1 MVRSAV
7 MRPGIDEDSEN
18 GILTFYFLCF
28 LICYFCLPLVSKCGR
43 KLGNG
48 NLRKGVRAMKS
59 VTRFALLLMV
69 MFAGL
74 GSVHFLFAQGTD
86 LGTIQGTVKDVS
98 GAVIA
103 NAKVIVID
111 AETNVSRET
120 NANGEGDF
128 DVFGLRSGHYKLS
141 VSAPRM
147 TTREIND
154 VVVNGSATVGIS
166 VTLRVAGTSEQMEVS
181 AEAVTINTENPTISD
196 TIGHQAVID
205 LPRDT
210 RDVYSFLYLNPNITQ
225 ADVNGDFKFIGGQS
239 YGGSFS
245 VDGQRSNGGI
255 FGQPTDSK
263 PSLEA
268 VDEVNVLSNSF
279 SAEYAGTANIRIT
292 TKRGQNQF
300 HGSLFYNN
308 ANSALAALSLQDLA
322 GIADFQPNA
331 FASKYPTP
339 YFNINDVG
347 GAIGGPIRGLKNTW
361 FFAAYERDWNVSP
374 VDIQST
380 TLPHPSLWTGD
391 FSGMTD
397 NTQSPAVNY
406 QPDVP
411 SGVVL
416 TPQEIATDT
425 VGGLGKQFLQI
436 PSRLLNPSVQ
446 SLITTYF
453 PHIGVGAPIDPT
465 TGRISPAFETQLPG
479 RSTLDTG
486 SLRLDHDFSG
496 KDHVYAS
503 YNTSADTS
511 ATAPVVSPYTGLGLT
526 QVNRQNQTVGLSY
539 TRIFNSSLVNEV
551 RGGFNKENLLEHSN
565 TTLEGFL
572 SGIGFDASDI
582 AAYGSVVGQFAL
594 TTFGHPAVSF
604 NKTFATFT
612 NGARNTYRPENQ
624 DLITFGDT
632 LTWVVRKH
640 NFRMGADFVRNQA
653 VDGFALNR
661 GNPRGSMT
669 YTNPTTCVASPCF
682 DTNADPFAEFLLGL
696 PPNSASYVLQ
706 ARPPMNVY
714 NWEDGY
720 FAQDDWKVSS
730 KLTLNLGIRYDLATP
745 FIEKND
751 LLINFDPTGTNPN
764 GNPGVFIIPSTK
776 TLPYVDTRIASY
788 GYITASQAGLGRG
801 LVHTDRNN
809 FSPRLGFAY
818 RIGDKSVVRGGW
830 GYFYPTSAAQGIRD
844 AIGTNPFNQG
854 VTSRLTLEG
863 WPTDTQ
869 HGISPIT
876 GGTVNG
882 FGNSVTANA
891 IPLNLQTPSIQQ
903 YNATFEREI
912 IRDGTLRVSY
922 LGTHMSGLIAGK
934 DLDELPPNNTPFGTT
949 QGDGVTICDPT
960 QGDCAYSPQD
970 LARLPFPLVGE
981 FLLTYG
987 NFGHGNSNS
996 FQTEFTRR
1004 YRGGLMLDVSYT
1016 YLDQKSS
1023 ALDTANSSLG
1033 GIGYNPFSPNSDYGT
1048 DGYVSKHR
1056 FIAYGLY
1063 DLPIGRKHRIGSSF
1077 SKLADTFLGGWQTT
1091 FNMFA
1096 KSGQGFTPFW
1106 VCDDC
1111 DPVEPGNIAVSS
1123 IDAVGDFNAEPS
1135 FRPIVLNNNINTG
1148 KKGSNAIIWNAGAF
1162 GLPTVGADLL
1172 SNPAVAKR
1180 NMLVGPGAWGVNLG
1194 IHKAFPI
1201 GERFVAT
1208 LGADFDN
1215 IFNHPLLAPDANFGG
1230 GGGTFAQLGDF
1241 NIRVDQTTGAVLP
1254 INASSDVNFNPLFG
1268 QLTNSFPQEGVLS
1281 QRTIRLRLRITF

>member
-1 MVRSAV
+1 
-7 MRPGIDEDSEN
+7 MR
-18 GILTFYFLCF
+18 
-28 LICYFCLPLVSKCGR
+28 
-43 KLGNG
+43 
-48 NLRKGVRAMKS
+48 S
-59 VTRFALLLMV
+59 VTRFTLLLTLLTV
-69 MFAGL
+69 LGIAHSMFG
-74 GSVHFLFAQGTD
+74 QGTD
-86 LGTIQGTVKDVS
+86 LGTIQGTVKDPS

-103 NAKVIVID
+103 NATVTVID
-111 AETNVSRET
+111 VATNAPRQT
-120 NANGEGDF
+120 NANGAGDF
-128 DVFGLRSGHYKLS
+128 EVFGLRSGRYKVS
-141 VSAPRM
+141 VTASGM
-147 TTREIND
+147 NTEVIND
-154 VVVNGSATVGIS
+154 VVVNGSKTVGLS
-166 VTLRVAGTSEQMEVS
+166 VTLRVSSVAEKVEVS
-181 AEAVTINTENPTISD
+181 AQAVTIDTEDPTISD
-196 TIGHQAVID
+196 TIGHQTVIE

-210 RDVYSFLYLNPNITQ
+210 RDIYSFLYLNPNITG
-225 ADVNGDFKFIGGQS
+225 ADEPGDFKFIGGQS

-255 FGQPTDSK
+255 FGSQTDSK

-268 VDEVNVLSNSF
+268 VDELNVLSNSF

-300 HGSLFYNN
+300 HGSMFYNN

-322 GIADFQPNA
+322 GIADFSPNA

-339 YFNINDVG
+339 YFNINDLG
-347 GAIGGPIRGLKNTW
+347 GSIGGPIKGLKRTW
-361 FFAAYERDWNVSP
+361 FFAAYERDYDVSP
-374 VDIQST
+374 VNISST
-380 TLPHPSLWTGD
+380 KLPNPALWTGN

-397 NTQSPAVNY
+397 NTGNY

-411 SGVVL
+411 AGVVL
-416 TPQEIATDT
+416 TTQEIATDT
-425 VGGLGKQFLQI
+425 VGGAGLQFLQI

-446 SLITTYF
+446 TLISNYF
-453 PHIGVGAPIDPT
+453 PHIGLAAPIDPE
-465 TGRISPAFETQLPG
+465 TGRIPSYETQMPG
-479 RSTLDTG
+479 RDTLDTG
-486 SLRLDHDFSG
+486 SLRIDHDFSE

-503 YNTSADTS
+503 YNTSAETS
-511 ATAPVVSPYTGLGLT
+511 ATSPVVSPYTGLGLT
-526 QVNRQNQTVGLSY
+526 QNNRQNQTVALSY
-539 TRIFNSSLVNEV
+539 TRIFKTNLVNEM
-551 RGGFNKENLLEHSN
+551 RGGFNKQNLLEHSN
-565 TTLEGFL
+565 TTLQGFL
-572 SGIGFDASDI
+572 SGIGFDAADI

-594 TTFGHPAVSF
+594 STFGHPAISF
-604 NKTFATFT
+604 NNSFATFT
-612 NGARNTYRPENQ
+612 NGGRNTYRPQNQ

-632 LTWVVRKH
+632 LTWVVGKH
-640 NFRMGADFVRNQA
+640 NLRMGADFVRNQA

-669 YTNPTTCVASPCF
+669 YTNPGTCANDPCS
-682 DTNADPFAEFLLGL
+682 NADTFTEFLLGL
-696 PPNSASYVLQ
+696 PPTSASYVLQ

-714 NWEDGY
+714 NWEEGY

-730 KLTLNLGIRYDLATP
+730 KLTLNLGLRYDLATP

-751 LLINFDPTGTNPN
+751 LLINFDPNGANPN
-764 GNPGVFIIPSTK
+764 GNPGVFIIPSAK

-788 GYITASQAGLGRG
+788 GYITAAQAGLGRG
-801 LVHTDRNN
+801 LVHTDDNN
-809 FSPRLGFAY
+809 FAPRLGFAY
-818 RIGDKSVVRGGW
+818 SLGSKSVLRGGW
-830 GYFYPTSAAQGIRD
+830 GIFYPTSAAQGIRD

-854 VTSRLTLEG
+854 VTSRTTLQG
-863 WPTDTQ
+863 WPSASQD
-869 HGISPIT
+869 GISPIT
-876 GGTVNG
+876 GGTLKG
-882 FGNSVTANA
+882 FGNAVTANA
-891 IPLNLQTPSIQQ
+891 IPLNIQTPRIQQ

-912 IRDGTLRVSY
+912 MHDGTLRVSY
-922 LGTHMSGLIAGK
+922 LGTHMGGLIAGK
-934 DLDELPPNNTPFGTT
+934 DLDELAPSNIPFGTT
-949 QGDGVTICDPT
+949 QGVGTPPPPPYCDPT
-960 QGDCAYSPQD
+960 QGNCAYSTQD
-970 LARLPFPLVGE
+970 LKALPFPLVGE

-1004 YRGGLMLDVSYT
+1004 YKSGLMLDMSYT

-1033 GIGYNPFSPNSDYGT
+1033 GIGYNPFNPNADYGT

-1056 FIAYGLY
+1056 FIAYGIY
-1063 DLPIGRKHRIGSSF
+1063 DLPIGRSHRIGSSF
-1077 SKLADTFLGGWQTT
+1077 SKLADTLIGGWQTT

-1106 VCDDC
+1106 ICDDC

-1135 FRPIVLNNNINTG
+1135 FRPVVLNNNINTG
-1148 KKGSNAIIWNAGAF
+1148 KKGSNAIIWNASSF

-1180 NMLVGPGAWGVNLG
+1180 NSLVGPGAWGVNLG

-1241 NIRVDQTTGAVLP
+1241 NIRVDQNTGAVLP
-1254 INASSDVNFNPLFG
+1254 IAAADVNINSLFG

>member
-1 MVRSAV
+1 
-7 MRPGIDEDSEN
+7 MRP
-18 GILTFYFLCF
+18 
-28 LICYFCLPLVSKCGR
+28 
-43 KLGNG
+43 
-48 NLRKGVRAMKS
+48 
-59 VTRFALLLMV
+59 VTRFGFFFLVLSAL
-69 MFAGL
+69 GT
-74 GSVHFLFAQGTD
+74 VHFLLAQGTD
-86 LGTIQGTVKDVS
+86 LGTIRGTVKDAT

-103 NAKVIVID
+103 NATVTVTD
-111 AETNVSRET
+111 LDTNTSRQT
-120 NANGEGDF
+120 NTNGAGDF
-128 DVFGLRSGHYKLS
+128 EIFGLKSGSYKVS
-141 VSAPRM
+141 VASGGM
-147 TTREIND
+147 KTEEIND
-154 VVVNGSATVGIS
+154 VVVNGSATVGVN
-166 VTLRVAGTSEQMEVS
+166 VTMRVSGGGEKIEVS
-181 AEAVTINTENPTISD
+181 AAAVTINSENPTISD
-196 TIGHQAVID
+196 SIGHQSVID
-205 LPRDT
+205 LPRDS
-210 RDVYSFLYLNPNITQ
+210 RDIYSFLYLNPNITG
-225 ADVNGDFKFIGGQS
+225 ADEPGDFKFIGGQS

-255 FGQPTDSK
+255 FGSQTDSK

-339 YFNINDVG
+339 YFNKNDLGGSVG
-347 GAIGGPIRGLKNTW
+347 GPVKGLKRTW
-361 FFAAYERDWNVSP
+361 FFAAYERDYDVEP
-374 VDIQST
+374 VNIST
-380 TLPHPSLWTGD
+380 TKLAHPSLWTGD

-397 NTQSPAVNY
+397 TSQSPTVYNE
-406 QPDVP
+406 PDVP
-411 SGVVL
+411 LGVML
-416 TPQEIATDT
+416 TSQEIADDT
-425 VGGLGKQFLQI
+425 VGGAGQQFLHI

-446 SLITTYF
+446 TLITKYF
-453 PHIGVGAPIDPT
+453 PHIGLTAPIDPT
-465 TGRISPAFETQLPG
+465 TGRISPSYQTQMPG
-479 RSTLDTG
+479 RDTLDTG
-486 SLRLDHDFSG
+486 SLRLDHDFSD

-503 YNTSADTS
+503 YNTSADTNAMS
-511 ATAPVVSPYTGLGLT
+511 PVVSPYTGLGLT
-526 QVNRQNQTVGLSY
+526 QTYRQNQTVQLSY
-539 TRIFNSSLVNEV
+539 TRIFNQALVNEA
-551 RGGFNKENLLEHSN
+551 RAGFNKENKLEHSN
-565 TTLEGFL
+565 TTLQGFL
-572 SGIGFDASDI
+572 SSIGFDAADI

-594 TTFGHPAVSF
+594 GTFGHPAISF
-604 NKTFATFT
+604 NNTFSTFT
-612 NGARNTYRPENQ
+612 NGGRNTYRPEDQN
-624 DLITFGDT
+624 LITFGDT
-632 LTWVVRKH
+632 LTWVRGKH
-640 NFRMGADFVRNQA
+640 NLRMGADFVRNQA

-669 YTNPTTCVASPCF
+669 YTYPTACVAACVDS
-682 DTNADPFAEFLLGL
+682 NADPFAEFLLGL
-696 PPNSASYVLQ
+696 PPSSASYVLQ

-714 NWEDGY
+714 NWEEGY
-720 FAQDDWKVSS
+720 FVQDDWKISS
-730 KLTLNLGIRYDLATP
+730 KLTLNLGLRYDLITP
-745 FIEKND
+745 FIEKDD
-751 LLINFDPTGTNPN
+751 LLINFDPTGTNPT
-764 GNPGVFIIPSTK
+764 GNPGVFIIPSSK
-776 TLPYVDTRIASY
+776 TLPYLDTRIASY
-788 GYITASQAGLGRG
+788 GYITAAQAGLGRG
-801 LVHTDRNN
+801 LVRTDKNN
-809 FSPRLGFAY
+809 IAPRLGFAY
-818 RIGDKSVVRGGW
+818 KIGDKSVLRAGW
-830 GYFYPTSAAQGIRD
+830 GVFYPTSAAQGIRD

-854 VTSRLTLEG
+854 VTSRFTLEG
-863 WPTDTQ
+863 WPSPSQD
-869 HGISPIT
+869 GISPIT
-876 GGTVNG
+876 GGTLKG

-891 IPLNLQTPSIQQ
+891 IPLGIQSPRIQ
-903 YNATFEREI
+903 EYNVTFEREI
-912 IRDGTLRVSY
+912 VRDGTLRVSY
-922 LGTHMSGLIAGK
+922 LGTHMDGLIAGK
-934 DLDELPPNNTPFGTT
+934 DLDELAPNTTPFGTT

-960 QGDCAYSPQD
+960 QGSCAYSPAD

-1004 YRGGLMLDVSYT
+1004 YRSGLMLDLSYT

-1033 GIGYNPFSPNSDYGT
+1033 GIGYNPFNPNSDYGT

-1063 DLPIGRKHRIGSSF
+1063 DLPIGRTHTIGHSF
-1077 SKLADTFLGGWQTT
+1077 SRLADTFIGGWQTT

-1135 FRPIVLNNNINTG
+1135 FRPLVLNNHINTG
-1148 KKGSNAIIWNAGAF
+1148 KKGSNAIIWNSAAF
-1162 GLPTVGADLL
+1162 GLPSVGADLL

-1180 NMLVGPGAWGVNLG
+1180 NMLTGPGAWGVNLG
-1194 IHKAFPI
+1194 IHKGFKI
-1201 GERFVAT
+1201 GERVVAT

-1241 NIRVDQTTGAVLP
+1241 NIKVDPNTGAVLP
-1254 INASSDVNFNPLFG
+1254 IVDSPGIVNHNPLFG
-1268 QLTNSFPQEGVLS
+1268 QLTNSFQQEGVLS

>member
-1 MVRSAV
+1 
-7 MRPGIDEDSEN
+7 MR
-18 GILTFYFLCF
+18 
-28 LICYFCLPLVSKCGR
+28 
-43 KLGNG
+43 
-48 NLRKGVRAMKS
+48 S
-59 VTRFALLLMV
+59 VTRFAFFLLVLS
-69 MFAGL
+69 AL
-74 GSVHFLFAQGTD
+74 GTAHFLFAQGTD
-86 LGTIQGTVKDVS
+86 LGTIRGTVKDAS

-103 NAKVIVID
+103 SAKVIVTD
-111 AETNVSRET
+111 LETNTSRET
-120 NANGEGDF
+120 NANGAGDF
-128 DVFGLRSGHYKLS
+128 EVFGLKSGRYK
-141 VSAPRM
+141 VSATATGM
-147 TTREIND
+147 NTEQIND
-154 VVVNGSATVGIS
+154 VVVNGSATVGIN
-166 VTLRVAGTSEQMEVS
+166 VTLRVSGGGEKIEVS

-196 TIGHQAVID
+196 TIDHQSVID

-210 RDVYSFLYLNPNITQ
+210 RDIYSFLYLNPNITG
-225 ADVNGDFKFIGGQS
+225 ADEPGDFKFIGGQS

-255 FGQPTDSK
+255 FGSQTDSK

-268 VDEVNVLSNSF
+268 VDELNVLSNSF

-300 HGSLFYNN
+300 HGSAFYNN

-322 GIADFQPNA
+322 GIADFQPSA

-339 YFNINDVG
+339 YFNINDLG
-347 GAIGGPIRGLKNTW
+347 GSIGGPVKGLDRTW
-361 FFAAYERDWNVSP
+361 FFAAYERDYDVSP
-374 VDIQST
+374 VNISST
-380 TLPHPSLWTGD
+380 KLPHPSLWTGN
-391 FSGMTD
+391 FSLMPDAGK
-397 NTQSPAVNY
+397 
-406 QPDVP
+406 PDVP
-411 SGVVL
+411 AGTVL
-416 TPQEIATDT
+416 TAQEMATDT
-425 VGGLGKQFLQI
+425 VGGAGLQFIQI
-436 PSRLLNPSVQ
+436 PSELLNPSVQ
-446 SLITTYF
+446 SLISKYF
-453 PHIGVGAPIDPT
+453 PHIGLSAPIDAKGHIPSYQT
-465 TGRISPAFETQLPG
+465 QISGRD
-479 RSTLDTG
+479 TLDTG
-486 SLRLDHDFSG
+486 SLRLDHDFSE

-503 YNTSADTS
+503 YNTSAETS
-511 ATAPVVSPYTGLGLT
+511 ATSPVVSPYVGLGLT
-526 QVNRQNQTVGLSY
+526 QNNRQNQTVQLSY
-539 TRIFNSSLVNEV
+539 THIFKPTLVNEA
-551 RGGFNKENLLEHSN
+551 RGGFNKQNLLEHSN
-565 TTLEGFL
+565 TTLESFL
-572 SGIGFDASDI
+572 SGIGFDAADI

-594 TTFGHPAVSF
+594 STFGHPAISF
-604 NKTFATFT
+604 NNSFATFT
-612 NGARNTYRPENQ
+612 NGGRNTYRPQNQ
-624 DLITFGDT
+624 DLATFGDT
-632 LTWVVRKH
+632 LTWVLGKH
-640 NFRMGADFVRNQA
+640 NLRFGADFVRNQA

-669 YTNPTTCVASPCF
+669 YTNPGTCASSPCS
-682 DTNADPFAEFLLGL
+682 NADTFTEFLLGL
-696 PPNSASYVLQ
+696 PPTSASYVLQ

-714 NWEDGY
+714 NWEEGY
-720 FAQDDWKVSS
+720 FALDDWKVSS

-751 LLINFDPTGTNPN
+751 LLINFDPTGSNPN

-788 GYITASQAGLGRG
+788 GYITAAQALLGRG
-801 LVHTDRNN
+801 LVRTDNNN
-809 FSPRLGFAY
+809 FAPRVGFAY
-818 RIGDKSVVRGGW
+818 KLGNKSVVRGGW
-830 GYFYPTSAAQGIRD
+830 GVFYPTSAAQGIRD

-854 VTSRLTLEG
+854 VTSRFTLEG
-863 WPTDTQ
+863 WPTASQD
-869 HGISPIT
+869 GISPIT
-876 GGTVNG
+876 GGTLKG

-891 IPLNLQTPSIQQ
+891 VPLGIQTPRIQQ

-912 IRDGTLRVSY
+912 VHDGTLRVSY
-922 LGTHMSGLIAGK
+922 LGTHMDGLIAGK
-934 DLDELPPNNTPFGTT
+934 DLDELAPNATPFGTT
-949 QGDGVTICDPT
+949 QGIGTGSPPPICDPT
-960 QGDCAYSPQD
+960 QGDCAYSTQD

-1004 YRGGLMLDVSYT
+1004 YKSGFMLDMSYT

-1033 GIGYNPFSPNSDYGT
+1033 GIGYNPFNPNADYGT

-1056 FIAYGLY
+1056 FIAYGTY

-1077 SKLADTFLGGWQTT
+1077 SKLADTLIGGWQTT

-1106 VCDDC
+1106 ICDDC

-1135 FRPIVLNNNINTG
+1135 FRPLVLNNSINTG
-1148 KKGSNAIIWNAGAF
+1148 KKGSNAIIWNSSAF
-1162 GLPTVGADLL
+1162 GLPSVGADLL

-1194 IHKAFPI
+1194 IHKAFPF
-1201 GERFVAT
+1201 GERVVAT

-1230 GGGTFAQLGDF
+1230 GGGTFAELGDF
-1241 NIRVDQTTGAVLP
+1241 NIRVDQNTGVVLP
-1254 INASSDVNFNPLFG
+1254 IAAADVNINPLFG

>member
-1 MVRSAV
+1 
-7 MRPGIDEDSEN
+7 
-18 GILTFYFLCF
+18 
-28 LICYFCLPLVSKCGR
+28 
-43 KLGNG
+43 
-48 NLRKGVRAMKS
+48 MKS
-59 VTRFALLLMV
+59 AIYFASLLILLSV
-69 MFAGL
+69 L
-74 GSVHFLFAQGTD
+74 GGGQFLFAQGTD
-86 LGTIQGTVKDVS
+86 LGTIRGTVKDPS

-103 NAKVIVID
+103 NAKVTVTD
-111 AETNVSRET
+111 VETSTSRET
-120 NANGEGDF
+120 NANGVGDF
-128 DVFGLRSGHYKLS
+128 QVFGLKSGRYNVS
-141 VSAPRM
+141 VTAPGM
-147 TTREIND
+147 NTEEIND
-154 VVVNGSATVGIS
+154 LAVSGSATVAVS
-166 VTLRVAGTSEQMEVS
+166 VTLRVSQVAEKMEVS
-181 AEAVTINTENPTISD
+181 AEATSINVENPTISD
-196 TIGHQAVID
+196 SIGHQAVID
-205 LPRDT
+205 LPRDS
-210 RDVYSFLYLNPNITQ
+210 RDIYSFLYLNPNITQ

-300 HGSLFYNN
+300 HGSAFYNN

-322 GIADFQPNA
+322 GIADFEPNA
-331 FASKYPTP
+331 FATKYPTP
-339 YFNINDVG
+339 YFNINDLG
-347 GAIGGPIRGLKNTW
+347 GALGGPVKGLKRTW
-361 FFAAYERDWNVSP
+361 FFAAYERDYNLSP
-374 VDIQST
+374 TNIQST
-380 TLPHPSLWTGD
+380 KLPHPSLWGGD
-391 FSGMTD
+391 FSLMQD
-397 NTQSPAVNY
+397 ADK
-406 QPDVP
+406 PDVP
-411 SGVVL
+411 AGVVL
-416 TPQEIATDT
+416 TPQEMATDT
-425 VGGLGKQFLQI
+425 VGGAGLQFIQI
-436 PSRLLNPSVQ
+436 PSRLLNPTVQ

-453 PHIGVGAPIDPT
+453 PHIGVGAPINSAN
-465 TGRISPAFETQLPG
+465 GRIPSFQTQVPG
-479 RSTLDTG
+479 RDTLDTG
-486 SLRLDHDFSG
+486 SLRLDHDFSE

-503 YNTSADTS
+503 YNTSAETS
-511 ATAPVVSPYTGLGLT
+511 ANNPVVAPYTGLGLT
-526 QVNRQNQTVGLSY
+526 QNNRQNQTVALSY
-539 TRIFNSSLVNEV
+539 TRVFKPNLVNEM
-551 RGGFNKENLLEHSN
+551 RGGFNKQNLLEHSN

-594 TTFGHPAVSF
+594 TTFGHPAVNFS
-604 NKTFATFT
+604 NSFATFT
-612 NGARNTYRPENQ
+612 NGNRNTYRPEDQ

-632 LTWVVRKH
+632 LTWVLGKH
-640 NFRMGADFVRNQA
+640 SLRMGADFVRNQA

-669 YTNPTTCVASPCF
+669 YTNPATCANDPCS
-682 DTNADPFAEFLLGL
+682 NADTFTEFLLGL
-696 PPNSASYVLQ
+696 PPTSASYVLK

-714 NWEDGY
+714 NWEEGY
-720 FAQDDWKVSS
+720 FGQDDWKVTS
-730 KLTLNLGIRYDLATP
+730 KLTVNLGLRYDLATP
-745 FIEKND
+745 FIEKSD
-751 LLINFDPTGTNPN
+751 LLINFDPTGVNPN

-776 TLPYVDTRIASY
+776 TLPFLDSRIVNY
-788 GYITASQAGLGRG
+788 GYISASQAGLGRG
-801 LVHTDRNN
+801 LVHLDRNN

-818 RIGDKSVVRGGW
+818 KLGDKSVLRAGW
-830 GYFYPTSAAQGIRD
+830 GFFYPTSAAQGIRD

-854 VTSRLTLEG
+854 VTSRTTLEG
-863 WPTDTQ
+863 WPSASQ

-876 GGTVNG
+876 GGTVAG

-891 IPLNLQTPSIQQ
+891 IPLNLQTPRIQQ
-903 YNATFEREI
+903 YNVTFEREI
-912 IRDGTLRVSY
+912 VRDGTLRLSY
-922 LGTHMSGLIAGK
+922 LGTHMGGLIAGK
-934 DLDELPPNNTPFGTT
+934 DLDELAPNNTPFGTT

-960 QGDCAYSPQD
+960 QGNCAYSPQD

-1004 YRGGLMLDVSYT
+1004 YKSGLMLDMSYT

-1033 GIGYNPFSPNSDYGT
+1033 GIGYNPFDPNADYGT
-1048 DGYVSKHR
+1048 DGYVSKNR
-1056 FIAYGLY
+1056 FIAYGIY

-1077 SKLADTFLGGWQTT
+1077 SRLADTLLGGWQTT

-1135 FRPIVLNNNINTG
+1135 FRPVVVNKNINTG
-1148 KKGSNAIIWNAGAF
+1148 KHGSNAVIWNASAF
-1162 GLPTVGADLL
+1162 GPPSVGADLL
-1172 SNPAVAKR
+1172 SNSAVAKR
-1180 NMLVGPGAWGVNLG
+1180 NLLVGPGAWGVNLG

-1201 GERFVAT
+1201 GDRVVAT

-1230 GGGTFAQLGDF
+1230 GGGTFSQLGDF
-1241 NIRVDQTTGAVLP
+1241 NINVDQATGKVLP
-1254 INASSDVNFNPLFG
+1254 ITDINPNPLFG

-1281 QRTIRLRLRITF
+1281 QRTIRLRLRVTF